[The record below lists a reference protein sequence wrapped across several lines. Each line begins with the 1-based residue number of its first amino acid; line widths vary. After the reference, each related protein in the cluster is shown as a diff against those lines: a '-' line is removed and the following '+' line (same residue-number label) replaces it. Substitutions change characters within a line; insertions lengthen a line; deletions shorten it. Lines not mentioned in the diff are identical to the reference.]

1 MLRGVKMVET
11 NGEQFKGKVI
21 DLLKYFRE
29 ELAYECKELDLS
41 EYETFLYNAKMIID
55 VLEKLHDIKNKELEL
70 IVEEHP
76 MGGFIIREDID

>member
-1 MLRGVKMVET
+1 MVET
-11 NGEQFKGKVI
+11 NGERFTGKVN
-21 DLLKYFRE
+21 DLLLYFRK
-29 ELAYECKELDLS
+29 ELAYECEQLDLS

-55 VLEKLHDIKNKELEL
+55 ILERLHDIKNKELEL